1 MEEREQSAR
10 KVGEGTALGRY
21 TLLEL
26 LGAGGMGVVYRARD
40 ERLERVVAVKVL
52 TPGVLVGEDAR
63 KAFRKEALALAKLN
77 HAHIA
82 AVYDV
87 GEQDG
92 VDYLVMELVEGESL
106 AAKILAARTGGGAV
120 SVKEATSILLQV
132 AEALEEAH
140 ERGVIHRDLKP
151 ANVMVTPKGSAKVLD
166 FGLAKLF
173 APTGMDATV
182 SFAETKMA
190 GTPLYMSPEQINGQ
204 VVDARTDL
212 WSLGVL
218 YYEAL
223 TGRTPFEGAN
233 TLAVLRAIVETPVV
247 AVGKLRPEVPSEAG
261 EIVTRALQKDPAKRY
276 QTAGEVVAD
285 ASAVLLRMSG
295 AVTVVEPKQRVLP
308 IAVAVL
314 VPMFVVVF
322 AGLFWQYH
330 RYSQRQWVKEQG
342 IPQIASLKDAR
353 KPLAAFL
360 VLEKAETIL
369 PKDEQLKQIAAADT
383 IEASFV
389 TEPAGA
395 EVSMQD
401 YLTPDGPWMKLGS
414 TPIKGV
420 RVPAGYFRWKVS
432 KQGYEDAMSGDFVFT
447 ENSFSLAKGQGATAG
462 MVAAPGGTVGTYE
475 GFLGWVGPYELPP
488 YWIDKFEVS
497 NREYQKFVDGGG
509 YAKREYWPAF
519 TENGRTL
526 SRDEAMARF
535 RDSSGRP
542 GPAGWAGGHYPEGQ
556 AEFPVTGVSW
566 YEATAY
572 AAAMGKS
579 LPVVAQRFDA
589 APLDVEGYVT
599 TVSNMS
605 GTGMAKVGAF
615 QGVGPYGTYDMAGN
629 AREWVENSTD
639 HGLKMILGGSWE
651 SPVYLYE
658 SPEALSPFDRS
669 ATNGFR
675 CVLNSKPMPAAS
687 VAEQHRLSRDFAAFK
702 PVSDEVFNAYKLLY
716 AYPDI
721 PLNAKVEGVMKETVD
736 WTEVKVSFDAA
747 YDGERMAAYLFL
759 PKHVQPPYQTVLF
772 FPSARV
778 MALPPDS
785 SELGDVKFFNY
796 ILQSGRAVMYP
807 VYEDTYERRTRNS
820 RPGGGQDVNLT
831 VDWYKDAARSLDYL
845 ATRKDID
852 SSKLA
857 YLGVSMGSADGVI
870 LSTLLQD
877 RLKTAILLDGGF
889 FMQAPPAGGDQA
901 EFAIRMKKPVLMVN
915 GKYDYTFPVESA
927 QDPLFKMLGTPAA
940 EKKHVLLDTPHDVTE
955 DREHLRAAVL
965 EWLDQ
970 YLGRVT

>member
-1 MEEREQSAR
+1 MRRRGRGVAVGLWRFDRISLRFGPGIGSNGLPTHGDPLKAMEEREQSAR

-342 IPQIASLKDAR
+342 IPQIARLKDAR

-369 PKDEQLKQIAAADT
+369 PKDEQLKQIAAANT

-401 YLTPDGPWMKLGS
+401 YLTPDGPWMKLGEHANQGRAGAG
-414 TPIKGV
+414 GV
-420 RVPAGYFRWKVS
+420 FPVEGVEAGGMRMRCQGILCSRRIVFRWRRDRG
-432 KQGYEDAMSGDFVFT
+432 QPRGWLLRREERWGRTRDFWD
-447 ENSFSLAKGQGATAG
+447 
-462 MVAAPGGTVGTYE
+462 
-475 GFLGWVGPYELPP
+475 GWGPYELPP

-509 YAKREYWPAF
+509 YTKREYWPAF

-526 SRDEAMARF
+526 SWDEAMARF

-639 HGLKMILGGSWE
+639 HGLKLILGGI
-651 SPVYLYE
+651 V
-658 SPEALSPFDRS
+658 
-669 ATNGFR
+669 G
-675 CVLNSKPMPAAS
+675 
-687 VAEQHRLSRDFAAFK
+687 VA
-702 PVSDEVFNAYKLLY
+702 
-716 AYPDI
+716 
-721 PLNAKVEGVMKETVD
+721 
-736 WTEVKVSFDAA
+736 
-747 YDGERMAAYLFL
+747 
-759 PKHVQPPYQTVLF
+759 
-772 FPSARV
+772 
-778 MALPPDS
+778 
-785 SELGDVKFFNY
+785 
-796 ILQSGRAVMYP
+796 
-807 VYEDTYERRTRNS
+807 
-820 RPGGGQDVNLT
+820 
-831 VDWYKDAARSLDYL
+831 
-845 ATRKDID
+845 
-852 SSKLA
+852 
-857 YLGVSMGSADGVI
+857 GVSV
-870 LSTLLQD
+870 
-877 RLKTAILLDGGF
+877 
-889 FMQAPPAGGDQA
+889 
-901 EFAIRMKKPVLMVN
+901 
-915 GKYDYTFPVESA
+915 
-927 QDPLFKMLGTPAA
+927 
-940 EKKHVLLDTPHDVTE
+940 
-955 DREHLRAAVL
+955 
-965 EWLDQ
+965 
-970 YLGRVT
+970 

>member
-1 MEEREQSAR
+1 MEDQQQSAR
-10 KVGEGTALGRY
+10 KVAEGTSLGRY

-52 TPGVLVGEDAR
+52 TPGVLVGEQMR
-63 KAFRKEALALAKLN
+63 RQFRKEALALAKLN

-82 AVYDV
+82 TVYDV

-106 AAKILAARTGGGAV
+106 AEKIRAGTV
-120 SVKEATSILLQV
+120 SVKEATSVLLQV

-151 ANVMVTPKGSAKVLD
+151 ANVMVTAKGSAKVLD

-173 APTGMDATV
+173 APAGSDATV
-182 SFAETKMA
+182 SFAETRGMA
-190 GTPLYMSPEQINGQ
+190 GTPLYMSPEQIDGG

-212 WSLGVL
+212 WSLGVM

-223 TGRTPFEGAN
+223 AGRTPFEGTS
-233 TLAVLRAIVETPVV
+233 TLAVLRGITETAAEPVT
-247 AVGKLRPEVPSEAG
+247 KLRADAPVEAG
-261 EIVTRALQKDPAKRY
+261 EIVARALEKDPAKRY
-276 QTAGEVVAD
+276 QTAAEMVGD
-285 ASAVLLRMSG
+285 AAKLLLRMTATLPEG
-295 AVTVVEPKQRVLP
+295 TEPKQRVLP
-308 IAVAVL
+308 IAAAAL
-314 VPMFVVVF
+314 VPMFVVVV

-330 RYSQRQWVKEQG
+330 RYSQRQWVREQG
-342 IPQIASLKDAR
+342 IPEIASLKDAR

-360 VLEKAETIL
+360 VLEKAERIL
-369 PKDEQLKQIAAADT
+369 PKDEQLKEVAEANT

-389 TEPAGA
+389 SDPAGA

-401 YLTPDGPWMKLGS
+401 YLTPEGPWLKVGT
-414 TPIKGV
+414 TPVKGM
-420 RVPAGYFRWKVS
+420 RVPKGYFRWKVT
-432 KQGYEDAMSGDFVFT
+432 KQGYEDAISADFVGHGN
-447 ENSFSLAKGQGATAG
+447 EFSLEKGQGVTAG
-462 MVAAPGGTVGTYE
+462 MVPAPGGTVGTYE

-497 NREYQKFVDGGG
+497 NREYQRFVDGGG
-509 YAKREYWPAF
+509 YAKREFWPAF
-519 TENGRTL
+519 EENGRTL
-526 SRDEAMARF
+526 SWEEAMARF
-535 RDSSGRP
+535 RDASGRP
-542 GPAGWAGGHYPEGQ
+542 GPATWAGGHYAEGQ
-556 AEFPVTGVSW
+556 GDFPVSGVSW
-566 YEATAY
+566 FEASAY

-589 APLDVEGYVT
+589 APPDVEGYVT
-599 TVSNMS
+599 AESNIS
-605 GTGMAKVGAF
+605 GSELKKVGAMA
-615 QGVGPYGTYDMAGN
+615 GVGPFGTYDMAGN
-629 AREWVENSTD
+629 VREWVENATD
-639 HGLKMILGGSWE
+639 HDLRLIMGGSWA
-651 SPVYLYE
+651 SPLYMYT

-669 ATNGFR
+669 AANGFR
-675 CVLNSKPMPAAS
+675 CVLNSKPLPAAAM
-687 VAEQHRLSRDFAAFK
+687 AEQHRLSRDFAAFK

-721 PLNAKVEGVMKETVD
+721 PLNEKVEGVMNETVD

-759 PKHVQPPYQTVLF
+759 PKHVQPPYETVLF

-778 MALPPDS
+778 EFLPPDS
-785 SELGDVKFFNY
+785 SELGDVKFFDY

-820 RPGGGQDVNLT
+820 RAGGGQDVNLT

-852 SSKLA
+852 SSRLA
-857 YLGVSMGSADGVI
+857 YLGVSMGAADGVI
-870 LSTLLQD
+870 LSTLLQE

-901 EFAIRMKKPVLMVN
+901 EFAVRMKKPVLMVN
-915 GKYDYTFPVESA
+915 GRYDYTFPVESA
-927 QDPLFKMLGTPAA
+927 QDPLFKMLGTPAD

-955 DREHLRAAVL
+955 DREHLRTAVL
-965 EWLDQ
+965 DWLDK
-970 YLGRVT
+970 YLGRVN